1 MTVDFK
7 SSLNTPPRSR
17 VSLSSKTKK
26 QIKELV
32 GKCEHCGIESP
43 ADSLEIHQ
51 IGMQTHNPQRPDDD
65 PTKIL
70 IILCEEHAIQ
80 AREGKI
86 LKTSLRSKIAKRS
99 DKLKKALRALL
110 QKSDR
115 TYEGTNVKET
125 HDPKWFS
132 VGAFLSE
139 NKERRS

>member
-17 VSLSSKTKK
+17 IALSSKTKK

-32 GKCEHCGIESP
+32 GKCEHCETVNDP
-43 ADSLEIHQ
+43 ESLEIHQ
-51 IGMQTHNPQRPDDD
+51 IGMLSHNPQRLDED
-65 PTKIL
+65 PMKIL
-70 IILCEEHAIQ
+70 IVLCEEHALQ

-86 LKTSLRSKIAKRS
+86 LKSSLRSMTAKRS

-110 QKSDR
+110 QKADR
-115 TYEGTNVKET
+115 TYEGSNVTKT
-125 HDPKWFS
+125 HDPNRFS

-139 NKERRS
+139 KKDRHS

>member
-1 MTVDFK
+1 VTVDFK

-17 VSLSSKTKK
+17 IALSSKTKK
-26 QIKELV
+26 QIKDLV
-32 GKCEHCGIESP
+32 GKCEHCEIVNDS
-43 ADSLEIHQ
+43 DSLEIYQ
-51 IGMQTHNPQRPDDD
+51 IGMLSHNPQRLDED

-70 IILCEEHAIQ
+70 IVLCEEHALQ

-86 LKTSLRSKIAKRS
+86 LKSSLRTMTAKRS

-115 TYEGTNVKET
+115 TYEGSNVKKT
-125 HDPKWFS
+125 HNPNRLS

-139 NKERRS
+139 KKDRHS